1 MSNVPSYTAICVNFY
16 RALLVVRILDFALFW
31 VKMSMLTLDKCASEI
46 ASRKN
51 AAQFPWSNFLGT
63 ELPNVKFFSS
73 LFFKILTGRFSVFVI
88 DRMLSEEE
96 KRPFVDE
103 AERLR
108 LQHKKDYP
116 DYKYQPR
123 RRKPLKGAASFAEH
137 SATTAHHH
145 GTHHLHHQQHSMYSR
160 GLTSG
165 SPPGDGEGP
174 IGRTGSSGG
183 GGGPPTP
190 PTTPN
195 QSEHNM
201 SCRVAGRAHQGK
213 PQ

>member
-1 MSNVPSYTAICVNFY
+1 MS
-16 RALLVVRILDFALFW
+16 
-31 VKMSMLTLDKCASEI
+31 
-46 ASRKN
+46 
-51 AAQFPWSNFLGT
+51 T
-63 ELPNVKFFSS
+63 ELQDVKLFRS
-73 LFFKILTGRFSVFVI
+73 LYLKFLTGRFPVFLI

-137 SATTAHHH
+137 SAMTAHHH
-145 GTHHLHHQQHSMYSR
+145 GTHHLHHPHHSMHSR
-160 GLTSG
+160 GLTGG
-165 SPPGDGEGP
+165 SPPCDGEGNL
-174 IGRTGSSGG
+174 GRTGSSGG

-201 SCRVAGRAHQGK
+201 GCRVAGRAHQGK